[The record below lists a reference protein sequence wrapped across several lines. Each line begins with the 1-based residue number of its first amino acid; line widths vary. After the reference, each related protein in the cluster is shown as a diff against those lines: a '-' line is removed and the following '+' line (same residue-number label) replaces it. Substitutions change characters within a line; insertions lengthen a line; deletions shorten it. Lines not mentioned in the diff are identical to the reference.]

1 MGGSRRHRETLLG
14 SKSGWNGKESRAEAW
29 WVLRF
34 GMNWTQVRHVIW
46 DWNGTLL
53 DDAWLC
59 REIMNGQLRKRGLPT
74 LSAERYEAIF
84 DFPVEGY
91 YRKVGFDWKK
101 ESFEEAGTEFIVE
114 YERRKTECRLQIGAK
129 ELLKCVES
137 AGLSQAVLSAY
148 SHGSLET
155 FLGHFGVR
163 SHFRS
168 VAGSRNH
175 YAEGKVEDGLRMLQE
190 LHVSP
195 SETLLIG
202 DTTHDAEVARAMGV
216 GCVLIPCGH
225 NSRDRLDRCGVE
237 VVAGLGDLAQDLTKR
252 K

>member
-1 MGGSRRHRETLLG
+1 MCGSRVHGMTLLG
-14 SKSGWNGKESRAEAW
+14 FQSGWNGKESRAEG
-29 WVLRF
+29 LGELEF
-34 GMNWTQVRHVIW
+34 GMDWKQVRHVIW
-46 DWNGTLL
+46 DLNGTLL

-91 YRKVGFDWKK
+91 YRKVGFHW
-101 ESFEEAGTEFIVE
+101 EQETFQEAGTEFIVE
-114 YERRKTECRLQIGAK
+114 YERRKTECRLQIGAR
-129 ELLKCVES
+129 ELLQQLES
-137 AGLSQAVLSAY
+137 VGYSQAVLSAY

-155 FLGHFGVR
+155 FLGYFGVR
-163 SHFRS
+163 SHFKS

-175 YAEGKVEDGLRMLQE
+175 YAEGKVEGGLRMLQE

-237 VVAGLGDLAQDLTKR
+237 VVAGLGDLALDFLRR